1 MTAVDNFKCRVTS
14 KHSRVYSIDLT
25 DYNDDDNDDSC
36 NDDEE
41 KTDGGD
47 DAL

>member
-14 KHSRVYSIDLT
+14 KHSRVYSIDLN
-25 DYNDDDNDDSC
+25 DYNDSC

-41 KTDGGD
+41 ETDGGD

>member
-1 MTAVDNFKCRVTS
+1 MTAVDNFK

-36 NDDEE
+36 NDDKEE
-41 KTDGGD
+41 TDGGD